1 MEMQAFSEA
10 TYKHMFG
17 LRKKRE
23 LEFAD
28 GLVTGL
34 QKIDRGLLAP
44 ASPHPYREQI
54 NQGEA
59 GVDALVTVVEN
70 EAGQAQFDA
79 IDALSHIF
87 LYDPV
92 SADMSRRLR
101 KVLNRA
107 GVSEG
112 DEELV
117 AAIAKALAIGQDE
130 ELLRRQVSLLADDD
144 PGIVATAARLL
155 GFGRYRAAVPLLNAL
170 VSPDRFYESRYVIW
184 ALGEI
189 GDDAALPI
197 LGYALASGYRTIDC
211 MVAMGKIGDISS
223 IPKLTPMIID
233 GLPDQ
238 RDAAYRAMA
247 MVFEKNRTFLASLAH
262 TRQEF
267 STLILGQ
274 LTKGD
279 IELSGSTRFHMLLC
293 LARLGEK
300 LDVPRVKTFLKL
312 PLEEDEASELQAFF
326 TKR

>member
-10 TYKHMFG
+10 TYKNIFG

-34 QKIDRGLLAP
+34 SKIDRGLLAP
-44 ASPHPYREQI
+44 PLPHPFGDHI
-54 NQGEA
+54 AKG
-59 GVDALVTVVEN
+59 DAAVPELVKIVES
-70 EAGQAQFDA
+70 EVGQTQYDA

-87 LYDPV
+87 LYEPV
-92 SADMSRRLR
+92 SAEHARRLR
-101 KVLNRA
+101 RVLNRA

-112 DEELV
+112 NEDLV

-130 ELLRRQVSLLADDD
+130 ELLRRQVMLLADDD

-155 GFGRYRAAVPLLNAL
+155 GFGRYRAAVPILNAL

-189 GDDAALPI
+189 GDDAALPM
-197 LGYALASGYRTIDC
+197 LGYALASGYRTVDC
-211 MVAMGKIGDISS
+211 MIAMGKIGDISS
-223 IPKLTPMIID
+223 VPKLTPMITG
-233 GLPDQ
+233 GLAEQ
-238 RDAAYRAMA
+238 RDAAYRALA
-247 MVFEKNRTFLASLAH
+247 MIFEKNRVFLSSLAH

-267 STLILGQ
+267 SRLILGQ
-274 LTKGD
+274 LEKGD
-279 IELSGSTRFHMLLC
+279 IDLSGSTRFHMLLC
-293 LARLGEK
+293 LARLGTQ
-300 LDVPRVKTFLKL
+300 LDVARVKQFLKL
-312 PLEEDEASELQAFF
+312 PLEDDEASQLQAFF